1 MWPKGRYNHYWF
13 DMNRD
18 WLPVQLPESQARIR
32 TYRKWMPN
40 ILCDFHEMGT
50 NATYFFQPGEPSR
63 TNPTPELN
71 QVLTRKI
78 AGYHAKALDEIGS
91 SILLKRIMM
100 TFITVKVLLILILT
114 EQLGFCLSKLAQEG
128 MRKKVPTEY

>member
-1 MWPKGRYNHYWF
+1 
-13 DMNRD
+13 
-18 WLPVQLPESQARIR
+18 
-32 TYRKWMPN
+32 MPN

-63 TNPTPELN
+63 TNPHTPELN

-91 SILLKRIMM
+91 SILLK
-100 TFITVKVLLILILT
+100 
-114 EQLGFCLSKLAQEG
+114 KL
-128 MRKKVPTEY
+128 

>member
-1 MWPKGRYNHYWF
+1 MLLIF
-13 DMNRD
+13 S
-18 WLPVQLPESQARIR
+18 SQENQVVPI
-32 TYRKWMPN
+32 
-40 ILCDFHEMGT
+40 
-50 NATYFFQPGEPSR
+50 PS
-63 TNPTPELN
+63 ELN

-91 SILLKRIMM
+91 SILLKKIMM

-128 MRKKVPTEY
+128 MRKSANGILTFRLLLEQLTKFIITASSI

>member
-1 MWPKGRYNHYWF
+1 MLLIF
-13 DMNRD
+13 S
-18 WLPVQLPESQARIR
+18 SQE
-32 TYRKWMPN
+32 N
-40 ILCDFHEMGT
+40 
-50 NATYFFQPGEPSR
+50 QVV
-63 TNPTPELN
+63 PTPHPELN

-91 SILLKRIMM
+91 SYFIEENYDD
-100 TFITVKVLLILILT
+100 FITVKVLLILILT